1 MSLYNDIRPTTLDQV
16 VGQDNIKNQ
25 LKGVIASGNIPN
37 AFLLTGPR
45 GTGKTT
51 IARIIAR
58 TLNCEKGGE
67 EPCGEC
73 KSCKEIMSG
82 TSYDVIEMDAA
93 SNNKVEDV
101 RGIIEKAQYAPM
113 SKYKVFILDEVH
125 MFSSGAWNAL
135 LKLIEEPPV
144 GVVFILCT
152 TEEHKVP
159 ATIISRC
166 RKFYFQKID
175 LNVISDYL
183 GSVCESYGKAYDE
196 DALKL
201 IAQASEGC
209 MRDALSIMES
219 FFDTDT
225 LITDM
230 VANTL
235 GVSDED
241 AVFGILNA
249 ISNADA
255 GKAISIVREQAKRG
269 KSAQLLVKAIISAVT
284 DTMFVLNGTDATS
297 VVNTNKYKQLLGEY
311 AQKTDMVRCLELS
324 KALGE
329 VYGTLT
335 KVPDALFL
343 IESSLIRVIKVESNS
358 NLPVDRLNDIER
370 RLVALE
376 KGNVSD
382 VVSES
387 TVEEIKRLEEKI
399 ASLGLVQLPGYEKG
413 DNVLVAKS
421 SNESCGAE
429 MPSQDT
435 NVVDFPATN
444 NEPTV
449 DESNGI
455 AGIEMPVE
463 IENSSYMDIGNDIPF
478 PEDEFFIPFDEN
490 PNLVEKKPV
499 VETSTEVEEPTAP
512 PTISVEQP
520 AQQAETVPVA
530 QDDDIFS
537 HLPQGTTI
545 VNNDTVA
552 ETPAP
557 TPTQNEV
564 VSAESVTESNE
575 ETPLVGKEEPVIKSD
590 DGLTNIGF
598 NGFADWL

>member
-1 MSLYNDIRPTTLDQV
+1 MSLYNDIRPQTLEQV
-16 VGQDNIKNQ
+16 VGQDDIKNQ
-25 LKGVIASGNIPN
+25 LTGVIQSGNIPN

-58 TLNCEKGGE
+58 TLNCEKGGS

-73 KSCKEIMSG
+73 QSCKDILNG

-101 RGIIEKAQYAPM
+101 RSIIEKAQYAPM

-183 GSVCESYGKAYDE
+183 ANVCESYGKAYDE

-219 FFDTDT
+219 FFDNDSLVTD
-225 LITDM
+225 I

-235 GVSDED
+235 GMSDED
-241 AVFGILNA
+241 AIFGILNA
-249 ISNADA
+249 ISKADSTT
-255 GKAISIVREQAKRG
+255 AINFVREQIKRG
-269 KSAQLLVKAIISAVT
+269 KSASLLVKAIISAIT
-284 DTMFVLNGTDATS
+284 DTMFVLNGADAEA
-297 VVNTNKYKQLLGEY
+297 VVNTAKYKKLLADY
-311 AQKTDMVRCLELS
+311 AASTDMTNCLSLS

-343 IESSLIRVIKVESNS
+343 IESSLISAIKTESLN
-358 NLPVDRLNDIER
+358 NFPIERLNDLER

-387 TVEEIKRLEEKI
+387 TVEEEIKRLEEKA
-399 ASLGLVQLPGYEKG
+399 ASLGLVQQLPGYEKG
-413 DNVLVAKS
+413 ANGFLVAKS
-421 SNESCGAE
+421 SNESCEAE
-429 MPSQDT
+429 MPSSDT
-435 NVVDFPATN
+435 NVVDFPVSGPSVAETCESTIDGIN
-444 NEPTV
+444 MPLEVEDTV
-449 DESNGI
+449 
-455 AGIEMPVE
+455 
-463 IENSSYMDIGNDIPF
+463 SSMDFSVDAPF
-478 PEDEFFIPFDEN
+478 PEDQFFIPFEEN
-490 PNLVEKKPV
+490 PYLSQNKGNEQA
-499 VETSTEVEEPTAP
+499 TAP
-512 PTISVEQP
+512 VQTPVEVSEQP
-520 AQQAETVPVA
+520 AETQTEVNTAPV
-530 QDDDIFS
+530 DDDLFS

-545 VNNDTVA
+545 VTSDNDTAGTVVDNTPQA
-552 ETPAP
+552 EPVSETSNETPVGGVEPAIKAD
-557 TPTQNEV
+557 NNL
-564 VSAESVTESNE
+564 SAA
-575 ETPLVGKEEPVIKSD
+575 
-590 DGLTNIGF
+590 GF
-598 NGFADWL
+598 DGFADWL

>member
-16 VGQDNIKNQ
+16 VGQEKIKGQ
-25 LKGVIASGNIPN
+25 LKGVIESGNIPN

-58 TLNCEKGGE
+58 TLNCESGSG

-73 KSCKEIMSG
+73 KSCKDIANG

-113 SKYKVFILDEVH
+113 AKYKIFILDEVH

-152 TEEHKVP
+152 TEAHKVP

-166 RKFYFQKID
+166 RKFYFNKID
-175 LNVISDYL
+175 LVEITDYL
-183 GSVCESYGKAYDE
+183 KIVCENYGKAYDE

-225 LITDM
+225 LITDV
-230 VANTL
+230 VADTL
-235 GVSDED
+235 GISDED
-241 AVFGILNA
+241 AVFGVLNA

-255 GKAISIVREQAKRG
+255 PTAINVVREQLKRG
-269 KSAQLLVKAIISAVT
+269 KSAQLLVKAIISAIT

-297 VVNTNKYKQLLGEY
+297 VVNTAKYKQLLGEY
-311 AQKTDMVRCLELS
+311 ASKTDVARCLELS

-335 KVPDALFL
+335 KVPDAAFL
-343 IESSLIRVIKVESNS
+343 IESSLIRVIKVESTS
-358 NLPVDRLNDIER
+358 NLPIARIEDIER
-370 RLVALE
+370 RLAILE
-376 KGNVSD
+376 KNGVS
-382 VVSES
+382 VVSNTVQS
-387 TVEEIKRLEEKI
+387 ADPPIVEEAVAEE
-399 ASLGLVQLPGYEKG
+399 E
-413 DNVLVAKS
+413 
-421 SNESCGAE
+421 
-429 MPSQDT
+429 T
-435 NVVDFPATN
+435 NVVDFPNTA
-444 NEPTV
+444 
-449 DESNGI
+449 DETTSESAVESIEGI
-455 AGIEMPVE
+455 NMPVDVE
-463 IENSSYMDIGNDIPF
+463 DGFVSADIGDDIPF
-478 PEDEFFIPFDEN
+478 PEDEFLIPFDEN
-490 PNLVEKKPV
+490 PNLVEKKP
-499 VETSTEVEEPTAP
+499 ETVATPPVDITPTTPTA
-512 PTISVEQP
+512 Q
-520 AQQAETVPVA
+520 PVA
-530 QDDDIFS
+530 KQTEPVPAAAEEDDIFA

-545 VNNDTVA
+545 VNNDTATAPAEPTVA
-552 ETPAP
+552 P
-557 TPTQNEV
+557 QNETV
-564 VSAESVTESNE
+564 ADTCTE
-575 ETPLVGKEEPVIKSD
+575 ETPLVSNEEPVVASD
-590 DGLTNIGF
+590 NNNLIGAGF
-598 NGFADWL
+598 DGFADWL

>member
-1 MSLYNDIRPTTLDQV
+1 MSLYNDIRPTTLEQV
-16 VGQDNIKNQ
+16 VGQENIKNQ
-25 LKGVIASGNIPN
+25 LQGVISSGNIPN

-58 TLNCEKGGE
+58 TLNCEHGNGI
-67 EPCGEC
+67 PCGEC
-73 KSCKEIMSG
+73 QSCKDILSG
-82 TSYDVIEMDAA
+82 TSMDVIEMDAA

-175 LNVISDYL
+175 LNVVAEYL
-183 GSVCESYGKAYDE
+183 ASVCENYGKAYDE

-219 FFDTDT
+219 FFDTDS
-225 LITDM
+225 LVTDV

-249 ISNADA
+249 ISSADPST
-255 GKAISIVREQAKRG
+255 AISIVREQSKRG
-269 KSAQLLVKAIISAVT
+269 KSAQLLVKALISAIT
-284 DTMFVLNGTDATS
+284 DTMFVLNGTDAAN
-297 VVNTNKYKQLLGEY
+297 VVNTTKYKQLLGEY
-311 AQKTDMVRCLELS
+311 ASKTNMARCLELS

-343 IESSLIRVIKVESNS
+343 IESSLIRVIKVESANIS
-358 NLPVDRLNDIER
+358 IERIENIER
-370 RLVALE
+370 RLAALE
-376 KGNVSD
+376 ESGVSVVNAVQSSVPPSEDVKKDDVQEQSNVVEFPASD
-382 VVSES
+382 D
-387 TVEEIKRLEEKI
+387 
-399 ASLGLVQLPGYEKG
+399 EKG
-413 DNVLVAKS
+413 ID
-421 SNESCGAE
+421 
-429 MPSQDT
+429 
-435 NVVDFPATN
+435 
-444 NEPTV
+444 
-449 DESNGI
+449 GI
-455 AGIEMPVE
+455 NMPVE
-463 IENSSYMDIGNDIPF
+463 MEENSFMDIGNDVPF
-478 PEDEFFIPFDEN
+478 AVEELLIPFDDN
-490 PNLVEKKPV
+490 PYLAEKPQTDKSV
-499 VETSTEVEEPTAP
+499 STDNNNTATSDAFPAP
-512 PTISVEQP
+512 LQEMPTIPVS
-520 AQQAETVPVA
+520 QQNEVVVNDFVAE
-530 QDDDIFS
+530 DDDVFA
-537 HLPQGTTI
+537 HLPQGTQI
-545 VNNDTVA
+545 VTSGNTVPSSVPTSTNVAPAEEKASVQENSNDG
-552 ETPAP
+552 TPSVGGVEPAIKADA
-557 TPTQNEV
+557 NI
-564 VSAESVTESNE
+564 SAA
-575 ETPLVGKEEPVIKSD
+575 
-590 DGLTNIGF
+590 GF
-598 NGFADWL
+598 DGFADWL

>member
-16 VGQDNIKNQ
+16 VGQEKTKSQ
-25 LKGVIASGNIPN
+25 LKGVIESGNIPN

-58 TLNCEKGGE
+58 TLNCESGSG
-67 EPCGEC
+67 EPCGKC
-73 KSCKEIMSG
+73 KSCKDIANG
-82 TSYDVIEMDAA
+82 TSYDVIELDAA

-113 SKYKVFILDEVH
+113 AKYKVFILDEVH

-152 TEEHKVP
+152 TEQHKVP

-166 RKFYFQKID
+166 RKID
-175 LNVISDYL
+175 LVEITDYL
-183 GSVCESYGKAYDE
+183 KIVCENYGKAYDE

-225 LITDM
+225 LITDV
-230 VANTL
+230 VADTL
-235 GVSDED
+235 GISDED
-241 AVFGILNA
+241 AVFGVLNA

-255 GKAISIVREQAKRG
+255 PTAINVVREQLKRG
-269 KSAQLLVKAIISAVT
+269 KSAQLLVKAIISAIT

-297 VVNTNKYKQLLGEY
+297 VVNTAKYKQLLGEY
-311 AQKTDMVRCLELS
+311 ASKTDVARCLELS

-335 KVPDALFL
+335 KVPDAAFL
-343 IESSLIRVIKVESNS
+343 IESSLIRVIKVESTS
-358 NLPVDRLNDIER
+358 NLPIARIEDIER

-399 ASLGLVQLPGYEKG
+399 SSLGLVQLPGYVNG
-413 DNVLVAKS
+413 DNGLLVAKS
-421 SNESCGAE
+421 SNESSEAE
-429 MPSQDT
+429 IPSPDT
-435 NVVDFPATN
+435 HVIDFPTAN

-490 PNLVEKKPV
+490 PNLVENKPV
-499 VETSTEVEEPTAP
+499 VETSTEVEEPTASS
-512 PTISVEQP
+512 TISVEQP

-545 VNNDTVA
+545 VNNDTATVPAEPTVAPQNKTVA
-552 ETPAP
+552 ETCAK
-557 TPTQNEV
+557 
-564 VSAESVTESNE
+564 
-575 ETPLVGKEEPVIKSD
+575 ETPIVGNEEPVITSD
-590 DGLTNIGF
+590 NNNNLIGAGF
-598 NGFADWL
+598 DGFADWL